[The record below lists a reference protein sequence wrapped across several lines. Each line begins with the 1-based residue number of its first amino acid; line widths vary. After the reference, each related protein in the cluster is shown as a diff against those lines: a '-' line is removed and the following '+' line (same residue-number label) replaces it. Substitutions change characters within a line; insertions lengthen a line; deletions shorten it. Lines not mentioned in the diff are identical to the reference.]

1 MTEHIEKSVKI
12 MCTDMKPE
20 MIGDA
25 LSMAAERIILLDAY
39 DEENADMEKGTNSL
53 IAKHV
58 KQSFDLKYG
67 PTWHCIVGENFG
79 SFLTHEDASYIL
91 FTIDNYWVLLFRSA

>member
-1 MTEHIEKSVKI
+1 MTEHVEKSVKI
-12 MCTDMKPE
+12 QCTDMKPE

-25 LSMAAERIILLDAY
+25 LSMAAERILLLDE
-39 DEENADMEKGTNSL
+39 DEEENNDSEKGTNSI
-53 IAKHV
+53 IAKHI

-67 PTWHCIVGENFG
+67 SAWHCIVGDNFG
-79 SFLTHEDASYIL
+79 SFLTHEDSTYIF